1 MATAQTPAHKE
12 FDSFSE
18 RRVHRRRAV
27 QFGTAWSD
35 GRRARQGQVLDTSL
49 DGLFLKPGWA
59 PSESFLRGDV
69 IELRCRGREQE
80 FELKGEVCWVGRSAD
95 HNVDGLGLRIFTTDA
110 LLRLVQDMRQA

>member
-1 MATAQTPAHKE
+1 MATVQTSANQE
-12 FDSFSE
+12 FEPFSE

-35 GRRARQGQVLDTSL
+35 GCRVRQGQVMDTSV

-59 PSESFLRGDV
+59 PTESFLRGDTLV
-69 IELRCRGREQE
+69 LRCRGREQE
-80 FELKGEVCWVGRSAD
+80 FELKGEVRWVGRSAD
-95 HNVDGLGLRIFTTDA
+95 HNVDGIGLRIFTPDA

>member
-1 MATAQTPAHKE
+1 MATAQTPANKE
-12 FDSFSE
+12 LDSFSE

-59 PSESFLRGDV
+59 PSESFLRGDA
-69 IELRCRGREQE
+69 IELRCRGRDQE
-80 FELKGEVCWVGRSAD
+80 FELKGEVRWVGRSAD
-95 HNVDGLGLRIFTTDA
+95 HDVDGIGLRIFTTDA